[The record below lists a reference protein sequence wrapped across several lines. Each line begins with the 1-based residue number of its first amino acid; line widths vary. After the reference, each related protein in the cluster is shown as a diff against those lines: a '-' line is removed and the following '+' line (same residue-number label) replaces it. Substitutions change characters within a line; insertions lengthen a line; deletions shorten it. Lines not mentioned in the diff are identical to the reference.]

1 MQVLITMILRL
12 VRNITKQHPK
22 VYKPVKHVQKLVLI
36 QLEYKM
42 KIMDAVSNIWNSTNL
57 QVYCNK
63 VYSRFKK
70 TLQFNIYSKNDLKS
84 Q

>member
-1 MQVLITMILRL
+1 
-12 VRNITKQHPK
+12 
-22 VYKPVKHVQKLVLI
+22 
-36 QLEYKM
+36 M

-57 QVYCNK
+57 QVYCNE

-70 TLQFNIYSKNDLKS
+70 TLQFSIYPKNDLKS